1 MINEVSDKSKLKGET
16 VLLKTHR
23 SRCIFLHEF
32 IEFDHQCLKLRFHVL
47 DPVVFARVLVSTS
60 IDSLPESPILSL
72 IHKDVLDRVELLF
85 TEVLFEFLAEDML
98 IVVVY
103 DVYQS
108 DFLRIV
114 QKEWMFLVY
123 LLQDEVTR
131 LEKPQKM
138 LESFLQDNIF
148 IDLALEMNVVVH
160 KTL

>member
-1 MINEVSDKSKLKGET
+1 
-16 VLLKTHR
+16 
-23 SRCIFLHEF
+23 
-32 IEFDHQCLKLRFHVL
+32 
-47 DPVVFARVLVSTS
+47 
-60 IDSLPESPILSL
+60 LPESPILSL
-72 IHKDVLDRVELLF
+72 IHKDVLDHDELLF

-98 IVVVY
+98 IVVVD

>member
-1 MINEVSDKSKLKGET
+1 
-16 VLLKTHR
+16 
-23 SRCIFLHEF
+23 
-32 IEFDHQCLKLRFHVL
+32 
-47 DPVVFARVLVSTS
+47 
-60 IDSLPESPILSL
+60 
-72 IHKDVLDRVELLF
+72 
-85 TEVLFEFLAEDML
+85 ML
-98 IVVVY
+98 IVVVD